1 MKKILLL
8 FSLIMASCLLASA
21 GTKKTPSHKQS
32 NSLLGKTF
40 IIQKSEES
48 NVAIFFQFLSGNQ
61 LVTGSLNNTSEQE
74 NGCDYLTAGSY
85 YYSPKTGLLSM
96 TFDGGKIKGVIY
108 WINSQKL
115 KIKQKSGS
123 VFLAEAYS
131 DYDVTGSKFK
141 DALNKLMSFELKI
154 LGQ

>member
-1 MKKILLL
+1 MKKIILML
-8 FSLIMASCLLASA
+8 SLIMAGCLLASA
-21 GTKKTPSHKQS
+21 STKKTQSHKQR

-48 NVAIFFQFLSGNQ
+48 NIAIFFQFLSGGQ

-74 NGCDYLTAGSY
+74 NGCDYLTTGSY

-96 TFDGGKIKGVIY
+96 TFDEKKIKGVIY
-108 WINSQKL
+108 WINSEKL
-115 KIKQKSGS
+115 KIKQKAGF
-123 VFLAEAYS
+123 VFMAEAYS
-131 DYDVTGSKFK
+131 DYDVTGDKFK